1 MRTPSLSEGDD
12 CRVKGGRKCS
22 EEETKKKQE
31 KKRGFRSFLGLFAS
45 GVVVDSGASRLHRK
59 SLSVHK
65 VQRRKQRRR
74 GYLRIEPETVE
85 GQLDVSW
92 SHYSTFKEKFSY
104 PLLFQV
110 VET

>member
-1 MRTPSLSEGDD
+1 M
-12 CRVKGGRKCS
+12 
-22 EEETKKKQE
+22 KKKQRRNKK

-104 PLLFQV
+104 PLLCKLSKP
-110 VET
+110 

>member
-45 GVVVDSGASRLHRK
+45 GVVVDSGASRLR
-59 SLSVHK
+59 
-65 VQRRKQRRR
+65 
-74 GYLRIEPETVE
+74 
-85 GQLDVSW
+85 
-92 SHYSTFKEKFSY
+92 
-104 PLLFQV
+104 
-110 VET
+110 

>member
-1 MRTPSLSEGDD
+1 MKHEVAVSTQST
-12 CRVKGGRKCS
+12 GRKQS
-22 EEETKKKQE
+22 
-31 KKRGFRSFLGLFAS
+31 
-45 GVVVDSGASRLHRK
+45 
-59 SLSVHK
+59 
-65 VQRRKQRRR
+65 RR

-110 VET
+110 VETLTSEIEKP